1 MKEEFLK
8 KPEEIRSGEVKKEE
22 TIVNTANVDNQ
33 KVVVNVAP
41 DNGKVEEPS
50 PVKQSETGENK
61 QPPKPGK
68 INTFFIIIPGVVLA
82 FVILIV
88 IAFVIFQRTRPNTGD
103 ELPVQPITPDRKP
116 IYQPIPQN
124 ANN

>member
-1 MKEEFLK
+1 MK
-8 KPEEIRSGEVKKEE
+8 KPEEIRSGEVKKED
-22 TIVNTANVDNQ
+22 TVVNTASVDKQ

-61 QPPKPGK
+61 QPPKAGK

-88 IAFVIFQRTRPNTGD
+88 IAFVIFQRTNKSRTDD
-103 ELPVQPITPDRKP
+103 ETATLPTTTDRKP
-116 IYQPIPQN
+116 IYQPVPQN

>member
-1 MKEEFLK
+1 MK

-68 INTFFIIIPGVVLA
+68 INTFFIII
-82 FVILIV
+82 I
-88 IAFVIFQRTRPNTGD
+88 
-103 ELPVQPITPDRKP
+103 
-116 IYQPIPQN
+116 
-124 ANN
+124 